1 MLKTILTIIALYL
14 LIGVVHAVLM
24 TQGLKIATTSAT
36 KEELEEFGLD
46 SNQEDIAYLLEKK
59 WIVDLVI
66 ILAWPTMWIC
76 K

>member
-24 TQGLKIATTSAT
+24 TQGLKIATAST

-46 SNQEDIAYLLEKK
+46 SNQEEIAYLLEKK

-66 ILAWPTMWIC
+66 ILAWPTMWLC